1 MKAVKY
7 VQSQNFGATID
18 VLSKGSPDDFET
30 FLKRRVN
37 NVNSPDKKSQVNEL
51 KTLKNLRPC
60 VENDMLLRVDGR
72 LENAELPTD
81 TKHPLI
87 LPGRH
92 PLTRLIILFEH
103 VNCGHAGPSYTLMK
117 TCQRF

>member
-1 MKAVKY
+1 
-7 VQSQNFGATID
+7 
-18 VLSKGSPDDFET
+18 
-30 FLKRRVN
+30 
-37 NVNSPDKKSQVNEL
+37 
-51 KTLKNLRPC
+51 
-60 VENDMLLRVDGR
+60 MLLRVDGR

-117 TCQRF
+117 THQRYWIIHGIVNVKHFIADCGPSAYVKPSRFDSSWQIFQSVEWPCAINRFSFAAWII